1 MEWKKCKWRNEG
13 MTGPRENIIIS
24 KTESFADRITK
35 MYKYLSEKRQG
46 DKEMLKQIVRSGTSV
61 GANVSEGQF
70 AQTRADFLT
79 KMTIALKEANETR
92 FWLKRL
98 YAYGS
103 LTDSE
108 FDSIIKDNEEIIN
121 ILTTITRTTRKNMR
135 NDSNEKKW

>member
-1 MEWKKCKWRNEG
+1 

-135 NDSNEKKW
+135 NDSNEKK